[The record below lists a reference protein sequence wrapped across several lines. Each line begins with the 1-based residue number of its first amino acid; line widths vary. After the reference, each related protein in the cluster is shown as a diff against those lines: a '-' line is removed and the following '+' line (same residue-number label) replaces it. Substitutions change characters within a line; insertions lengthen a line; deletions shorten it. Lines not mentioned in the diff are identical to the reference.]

1 MDASSFAIG
10 LGAGFAAGALL
21 WLICRIRMS
30 SRVGHLRQE
39 TEQWRE
45 SSQRREEQVAQLSRE
60 NGALASQAESLA
72 RQAEH
77 ERTLA
82 AQQVAAVQE
91 NLQQERL
98 HAEALRRE
106 SDLRWEERLAAMKH
120 EMQQQTGEQL
130 AARQTALQES
140 NRAQMDE
147 LLKPIRDQFAEFRKS
162 VDETR
167 TRQEV
172 DKKEIASVFENTL
185 KLFQQ
190 EQQQM
195 VSSLREQTL
204 KIGSDAEQLAR
215 ALQGESKTQGNW
227 GEMVLERMLESS
239 GLRRNEEFLVQEPV
253 RDEAGHLLRPDVIV
267 RFPGDR
273 CVVVDAKVSLTAYAA
288 AVAAEDGP
296 EREQLL
302 KEHLKSVRTHVDE
315 LAAKA
320 YDKAVPH
327 AIGYVLMFIPNE
339 SSYIA
344 AMRQDAGLS
353 AYAYRKRIVIL
364 SPGNLLMA
372 LQLAY
377 NLWQNDRQN
386 RNVDTIVRT
395 ASDLYD
401 KVAGFSESFLD
412 MEKRIGDLAESYAT
426 AKRRLY
432 TGRGNVMGRIEHLK
446 KLGVTPDRQIR
457 GLASSEES
465 LDEPFELPPK
475 EPSKKPL
482 TEPAE
487 GLPEEPSGALP
498 KNPPEELPKA

>member
-1 MDASSFAIG
+1 
-10 LGAGFAAGALL
+10 
-21 WLICRIRMS
+21 MS

-45 SSQRREEQVAQLSRE
+45 SSRRREEQIAQLSRE
-60 NGALASQAESLA
+60 NGALASQTESLA

-91 NLQQERL
+91 NLRQERL

-120 EMQQQTGEQL
+120 EMQQQSGEQL

-162 VDETR
+162 VDESR

-172 DKKEIASVFENTL
+172 DKKEIASVFENIL

-204 KIGSDAEQLAR
+204 KIGSDAEHLAQ
-215 ALQGESKTQGNW
+215 ALQGESKTQGDW

-239 GLRRNEEFLVQEPV
+239 GLRRGEEFLVQEQV
-253 RDEAGHLLRPDVIV
+253 RDEEGHALRPDVIV

-273 CVVVDAKVSLTAYAA
+273 CVVIDAKVSLTAYAA
-288 AVAAEDGP
+288 AMAAGDAQ
-296 EREQLL
+296 ERERRM
-302 KEHLKSVRTHVDE
+302 KDHLKSVRAHVDE
-315 LAAKA
+315 LAEKS
-320 YDKAVPH
+320 YDKVVRH

-339 SSYIA
+339 SGYIA

-377 NLWQNDRQN
+377 NLWQNDRRN

-401 KVAGFSESFLD
+401 KVAGFSETFLD
-412 MEKRIGDLAESYAT
+412 VEKRIADLSESYAT

-432 TGRGNVMGRIEHLK
+432 TGKGNVMGRIEHLK
-446 KLGVTPDRQIR
+446 TLGVTPARQLR
-457 GLASSEES
+457 GL
-465 LDEPFELPPK
+465 
-475 EPSKKPL
+475 EPS
-482 TEPAE
+482 
-487 GLPEEPSGALP
+487 
-498 KNPPEELPKA
+498 EELPDEPSELPSNLQQNP